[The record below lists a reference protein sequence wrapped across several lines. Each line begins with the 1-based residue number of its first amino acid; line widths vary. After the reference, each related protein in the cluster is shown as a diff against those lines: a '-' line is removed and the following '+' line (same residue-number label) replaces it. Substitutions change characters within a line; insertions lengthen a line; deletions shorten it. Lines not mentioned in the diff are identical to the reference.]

1 MKVRSGFV
9 SNSSSSSFI
18 IAIDSRVGSVEID
31 KFVEHCFE
39 YITRF
44 VAEGGYVEA
53 RAEKIAEEIKQEL
66 KNEIVWELNS
76 GTGLALEDWII
87 FAQEYSNED
96 DIFSSFMYECA
107 ELLNTDLFKFKCGE
121 YQYENS

>member
-53 RAEKIAEEIKQEL
+53 RAEEVAEEFKREL
-66 KNEIVWELNS
+66 ENEIVWVLNS
-76 GTGLALEDWII
+76 GTGLALKNWII

-96 DIFSSFMYECA
+96 DSFSSFMYECA
-107 ELLNTDLFKFKCGE
+107 ELLNTDLFKFKCAR
-121 YQYENS
+121 Y

>member
-53 RAEKIAEEIKQEL
+53 RTEKLAEEIKQEL
-66 KNEIVWELNS
+66 KNEIVWVLNS

-96 DIFSSFMYECA
+96 YGFSSFMYEYA
-107 ELLNTDLFKFKCGE
+107 QDLSTELFKFKCAE
-121 YQYENS
+121 H

>member
-31 KFVEHCFE
+31 KFAEHCFK

-53 RAEKIAEEIKQEL
+53 RAEKLAEEVKQEL
-66 KNEIVWELNS
+66 KNDIVWMLNS
-76 GTGLALEDWII
+76 ETGLALKNWII

-96 DIFSSFMYECA
+96 GGFSSFMYECA
-107 ELLNTDLFKFKCGE
+107 ELLNTDLFKFKCG
-121 YQYENS
+121 S